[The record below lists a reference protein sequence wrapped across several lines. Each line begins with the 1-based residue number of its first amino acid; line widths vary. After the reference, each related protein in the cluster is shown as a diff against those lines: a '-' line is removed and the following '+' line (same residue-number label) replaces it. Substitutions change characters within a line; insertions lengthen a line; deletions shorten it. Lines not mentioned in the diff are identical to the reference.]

1 MQEGNS
7 ARAAMSTE
15 NYDAC
20 YPDQPVVDRYLPVW
34 AKLPAFAT
42 KPAFIWADDDAAS
55 TRTALTYAQLDAAA
69 GRMARNLLGT
79 VGSLRRGDAVLVL
92 ASPGLRLVK
101 LLFACQRAGL
111 TAVPVVPPDPARFDG
126 PAHAHL
132 LRAVSQTRPT
142 AAVADAGYIDSVAKT
157 VSSSV
162 AAAGGDNARARL
174 AATAMLGSLRW
185 LAVDELEREREGG
198 GDGPGPEAPY
208 VGCGPDDVY
217 LIQYTSGA
225 TGVPRPVVV
234 TAGSAAHNVRAARKA
249 YDLHPGSVIVSWLP
263 QYHDCGLVFLLL
275 TVVAGATCVL
285 AAPGVFL
292 RRPRLWLEL
301 VSEFGATC
309 TPVPSFALPLVLRRG
324 RGHRRD
330 RRRLLE
336 LGSLRNLI
344 LINEPIYESS
354 VDEFVEAF
362 CSHGLRATSVS
373 PSYGLAENCT
383 FVSTAWRTSESS
395 SGHIPSYMKLL
406 PSARLSPPPSSAANE
421 VPEIE
426 IAVVDEDTGEP
437 VEDGVEGEIWVSS
450 PSNASGYLGHP
461 SATREVFC
469 ARVPGRAGACFVRTG
484 DRGVVRGPERYLY
497 VVGRSAD
504 VITLDDGVG
513 GGRRRVHAHYVETA
527 AFGSAPDRLR
537 GGCVAA
543 FATSSTLWSRSQTG
557 VVAVVAELQK
567 VIAGVGDH
575 RGLCDGIRAAV
586 WRDEGVMVGLAVL
599 VDGGVVPKTTSGK
612 LRRGAAREMLAA
624 GKLPVVFEARYDDGN
639 GPVAALRTA
648 EEEMAG
654 KSAASWLAGEDG
666 ETGMATE
673 AFGSAS
679 RRLRLQ
685 SFL

>member
-1 MQEGNS
+1 MC
-7 ARAAMSTE
+7 TE

-34 AKLPAFAT
+34 AKLPAFAA
-42 KPAFIWADDDAAS
+42 KPAFVWADDDAAS
-55 TRTALTYAQLDAAA
+55 TRTALTYAQLDATAA
-69 GRMARNLLGT
+69 CMARNLLAGT
-79 VGSLRRGDAVLVL
+79 GTGSLRRGDAVLVL

-111 TAVPVVPPDPARFDG
+111 TAVPVVPPDDPATLSG

-132 LRAVSQTRPT
+132 LRAVSQARPA
-142 AAVADAGYIDSVAKT
+142 AAVADAGYIDAVAKA
-157 VSSSV
+157 VASSV
-162 AAAGGDNARARL
+162 AGGENARL
-174 AATAMLGSLRW
+174 AAMLGSLRW
-185 LAVDELEREREGG
+185 LAVDELEREPERVC
-198 GDGPGPEAPY
+198 DGPQTPY

-249 YDLHPGSVIVSWLP
+249 YDLQPGSVVVSWLP
-263 QYHDCGLVFLLL
+263 QYHDCGLMFLLL

-285 AAPGVFL
+285 SAPGAFV
-292 RRPRLWLEL
+292 RRPDLWLEL

-324 RGHRRD
+324 RGHRRQW
-330 RRRLLE
+330 RRPLQ

-344 LINEPIYESS
+344 LINEPIYESR
-354 VDEFVEAF
+354 VGEFVEAF
-362 CSHGLRATSVS
+362 RCHGLRAASVS

-383 FVSTAWRTSESS
+383 FVSTAWRPSACSESDRL
-395 SGHIPSYMKLL
+395 PSYMKLL
-406 PSARLSPPPSSAANE
+406 PSARLSPAAANE
-421 VPEIE
+421 VPAEIE
-426 IAVVDEDTGEP
+426 IAVVDEGTGEP

-461 SATREVFC
+461 SASREVFC
-469 ARVPGRAGACFVRTG
+469 ARVPGRTGACFVRTG
-484 DRGVVRGPERYLY
+484 DRGVVRGAERYLY

-504 VITLDDGVG
+504 VLALDA
-513 GGRRRVHAHYVETA
+513 GRRHVHTHYVETA
-527 AFGSAPDRLR
+527 AFGSASGRLR

-543 FATSSTLWSRSQTG
+543 FATSSSTPWSRSQIG

-567 VIAGVGDH
+567 GSAGVGDH

-586 WRDEGVMVGLAVL
+586 WREEGVRVGLVAL

-624 GKLPVVFEARYDDGN
+624 GKLSLVFETRYDDCDGS
-639 GPVAALRTA
+639 VAGVRG
-648 EEEMAG
+648 EEEETAA
-654 KSAASWLAGEDG
+654 KSGASWLEGEGG